1 MKKKIV
7 CILLAVMAVAVGY
20 VSYMESHFGT
30 TAFVPVSTSAE
41 QIRSEMPGIVFTEED
56 TAMVKGLLT
65 TPELA
70 EAFSLASESPD
81 GFYSVPLRDAE
92 AWLAD
97 YIPEGC
103 ELSVFTVERDH
114 RVILGFLTRDN
125 RCIEYTFDSELQSLH
140 KSIGFFEIDSSGTRQ
155 IKSAQYWNRN
165 GELTKYKEKRIWF
178 DWLFS

>member
-1 MKKKIV
+1 MKKKLV
-7 CILLAVMAVAVGY
+7 WILLAVMAIAVGY

-56 TAMVKGLLT
+56 TAMVKGLLA

-70 EAFSLASESPD
+70 EAFSLASECSD
-81 GFYSVPLRDAE
+81 GLYPIPLRDAE

-103 ELSVFTVERDH
+103 ELSVFTVDRDH
-114 RVILGFLTRDN
+114 RVILDFLTPDN

-140 KSIGFFEIDSSGTRQ
+140 KSIGFFEIDRFGTHQ
-155 IKSAQYWNRN
+155 IRTALYSNLN

-178 DWLFS
+178 EWLFS